1 MTGLQWYKNVYKF
14 LSSQKSYLII
24 TQSEE
29 QKLSLIDIIN
39 SHKGQGIRLKA
50 EYKKFGLCLGRGRRG
65 DAAVVTNEV
74 LKEFCYKNSII
85 DVDTCKYILPYNA
98 KMFKECRQLKNINVH
113 RNKKSHKNLEYHK
126 QLETK
131 EWKDYRKL
139 VFSSRGKVCEMCG
152 AKTNLQ
158 VHHPKYVFGRKAWE
172 YPISEVVVLCRKCHE
187 KVHNIKKKQKVKNKS

>member
-1 MTGLQWYKNVYKF
+1 MNGLHWYQKVYKF

-29 QKLSLIDIIN
+29 QKLSLINIIN
-39 SHKGQGIRLKA
+39 SHEGRGIRLKA
-50 EYKKFGLCLGRGRRG
+50 EYKKFGLCLCRGRRG
-65 DAAVVTNEV
+65 AAAVVTNEV
-74 LKEFCYKNSII
+74 LNEFCNENGIRDI
-85 DVDTCKYILPYNA
+85 DTCTYILPYNA
-98 KMFKECRQLKNINVH
+98 KMFKECRHLKNINAQ
-113 RNKKSHKNLEYHK
+113 RNRNSQKYTEYHK
-126 QLETK
+126 QLKTK
-131 EWKDYRKL
+131 EWMDYRKL

-187 KVHNIKKKQKVKNKS
+187 KVHDIKTKRNK

>member
-1 MTGLQWYKNVYKF
+1 MGKKMNGLQWYKKVYKF

-24 TQSEE
+24 TQSDE

-50 EYKKFGLCLGRGRRG
+50 EYKKYGLYLSRGRRG
-65 DAAVVTNEV
+65 DAAVVTQEV
-74 LKEFCYKNSII
+74 LGEFCNKNCITNI
-85 DVDTCKYILPYNA
+85 DSCKFILHYTA
-98 KMFKECRQLKNINVH
+98 KMFQECRQLKNINVH
-113 RNKKSHKNLEYHK
+113 RNRKSHKYIPYYE

-131 EWKDYRKL
+131 EWKDFRKL
-139 VFSSRGKVCEMCG
+139 VFASRGKVCEMCG

-172 YPISEVVVLCRKCHE
+172 YPISEVVVLCRNCHE
-187 KVHNIKKKQKVKNKS
+187 HIHNIK